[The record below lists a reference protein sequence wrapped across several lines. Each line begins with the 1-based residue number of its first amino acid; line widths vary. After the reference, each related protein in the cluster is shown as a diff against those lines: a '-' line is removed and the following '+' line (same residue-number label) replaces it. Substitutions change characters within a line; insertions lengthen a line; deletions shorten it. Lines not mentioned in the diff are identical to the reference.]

1 MPERKETYPK
11 DKVSEYIYSSYV
23 LKGGRG
29 GGGGDIPVMHQLGI
43 QLCQTRSKQGR
54 YRTGMQG
61 WEGCL
66 GVHHIESILPR

>member
-29 GGGGDIPVMHQLGI
+29 GRGWRYSSNAPVRNTVMPDKKQARKVPNWYARVGGMPW
-43 QLCQTRSKQGR
+43 CAP
-54 YRTGMQG
+54 Y
-61 WEGCL
+61 
-66 GVHHIESILPR
+66 